1 MCLIF
6 GENKTVDYSPPL
18 RAGSCVPLMV
28 SPHEMPK
35 PLESWCVGD
44 DETENSKGHLHGYQ
58 DLKETWGQGDHQF
71 L

>member
-1 MCLIF
+1 MYVPFCPRT
-6 GENKTVDYSPPL
+6 G
-18 RAGSCVPLMV
+18 PLMV

-44 DETENSKGHLHGYQ
+44 DETENFKGHLHDYQ
-58 DLKETWGQGDHQF
+58 DLKETWWQGDRQF